1 MNQRTLQSVPV
12 IQSFR
17 VEVNFLYKTFQLDR
31 QRQQQQQQQSK
42 DWLSIFE
49 WQWLDTNSKV
59 DTARDIFLFN
69 PPLTK
74 SQPHPTPN
82 PRFGQN

>member
-1 MNQRTLQSVPV
+1 MNQRTLQSVLV

-42 DWLSIFE
+42 D
-49 WQWLDTNSKV
+49 
-59 DTARDIFLFN
+59 
-69 PPLTK
+69 
-74 SQPHPTPN
+74 
-82 PRFGQN
+82 